1 MQGDAEGNYT
11 VVALLDD
18 ADAGSPVPMSMQ
30 AIGYF
35 QQSPTQDLPVLN
47 FIFLTL
53 LNQFTRVNW
62 RFRFSAT

>member
-35 QQSPTQDLPVLN
+35 QQSPTQDLPVLLN
-47 FIFLTL
+47 FHTL
-53 LNQFTRVNW
+53 
-62 RFRFSAT
+62 FSPFGSLCELAF